1 MKVGRVVGIDFGT
14 KRIGI
19 AIADPLLLFSQ
30 PVGTYSTNEAIRVLD
45 KIAAEEGIAQVIM
58 GWPLEED
65 GTEGAA
71 TERVQQFINR
81 LKKRWPRADFVRQ
94 DERFSSEQ
102 AKELIKLGERPSL
115 RSTGRGRIDTAAAGI
130 ILQDYLDE
138 NSGKLQP

>member
-1 MKVGRVVGIDFGT
+1 
-14 KRIGI
+14 
-19 AIADPLLLFSQ
+19 
-30 PVGTYSTNEAIRVLD
+30 
-45 KIAAEEGIAQVIM
+45 M